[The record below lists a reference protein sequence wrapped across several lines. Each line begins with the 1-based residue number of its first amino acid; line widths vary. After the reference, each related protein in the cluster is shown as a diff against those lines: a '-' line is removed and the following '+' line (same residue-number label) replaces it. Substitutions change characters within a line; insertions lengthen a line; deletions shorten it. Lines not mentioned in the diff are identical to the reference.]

1 MNQIAKRI
9 LLFSALFCACL
20 SAADVNVVQFG
31 SIKAELSFEAAPNV
45 LRSGG
50 SSHVY
55 GSGGAVFINKRWLA
69 VHVTFVPG
77 VIAMKRLAK
86 NQGNAKNVQGMTGRW
101 IDDVK
106 MRVRIAFPTDNI
118 RKSNAVYA
126 IFEGETVFWTLRLDG
141 KRHSAMM
148 FVPPQMLDRYA
159 TRVNKNRKEI
169 PLALSEYKVLVEFS
183 DSKGNFLGR
192 ATDRSGG
199 KNLNTVELFES
210 LVSTPGTMIIKGVV
224 LPRNK
229 TPWAWHMSSTFDYIK
244 DTGDDS
250 GKN

>member
-1 MNQIAKRI
+1 MNQIARRI
-9 LLFSALFCACL
+9 LLFTALCCACL
-20 SAADVNVVQFG
+20 CAADVNVVQFG
-31 SIKAELSFEAAPNV
+31 SIKAVLSLETAPNV

-50 SSHVY
+50 SSPVY
-55 GSGGAVFINKRWLA
+55 SSGGAVFVNKRWLA
-69 VHVTFVPG
+69 VHVSFVPG
-77 VIAMKRLAK
+77 VVARKNLAK

-126 IFEGETVFWTLRLDG
+126 IFEGETIFWTLRLDG
-141 KRHSAMM
+141 KRHSAIM

-159 TRVNKNRKEI
+159 TRVSKN
-169 PLALSEYKVLVEFS
+169 S

-192 ATDRSGG
+192 ATERSGG
-199 KNLNTVELFES
+199 RNQDNIALFES
-210 LVSTPGTMIIKGVV
+210 LVNTPGTMVIKGAV
-224 LPRNK
+224 LPKNK
-229 TPWAWHMSSTFDYIK
+229 SPWAWHMSSTFDYIK
-244 DTGDDS
+244 DAGDDS

>member
-1 MNQIAKRI
+1 MNQIARRI
-9 LLFSALFCACL
+9 LLFTALCCACL
-20 SAADVNVVQFG
+20 CAADVNVVQFG
-31 SIKAELSFEAAPNV
+31 SIKAVLSLETAPNV

-50 SSHVY
+50 SSPVY
-55 GSGGAVFINKRWLA
+55 SSGGAVFVNKRWLA
-69 VHVTFVPG
+69 VHVSFVPG
-77 VIAMKRLAK
+77 VVARKSLAK

-126 IFEGETVFWTLRLDG
+126 IFEGETIFWTLRLDG
-141 KRHSAMM
+141 KRHSALM

-159 TRVNKNRKEI
+159 TKVSKNRKET
-169 PLALSEYKVLVEFS
+169 PLMLSEYKVLVEFS

-192 ATDRSGG
+192 ATERSGG
-199 KNLNTVELFES
+199 KNQNNIALFES
-210 LVSTPGTMIIKGVV
+210 LVNTPGTTIIKGAV
-224 LPRNK
+224 LPKNK
-229 TPWAWHMSSTFDYIK
+229 SPWAWHMSSTFDYIK
-244 DTGDDS
+244 DAGDDS